1 MKMSKNLKIRSIA
14 YPGNVQTVSEKTW
27 ETMKVKGLAS
37 KFVVVEQTITPTDP
51 PPEVE
56 ETLKKK
62 KSSIN

>member
-1 MKMSKNLKIRSIA
+1 MSKTLKIRSIA
-14 YPGNVQTVSEKTW
+14 YPSNIQAVSEKTW
-27 ETMKVKGLAS
+27 EAMRAKGLAS
-37 KFVVVEQTITPTDP
+37 RFVVIEQTLTPTDP